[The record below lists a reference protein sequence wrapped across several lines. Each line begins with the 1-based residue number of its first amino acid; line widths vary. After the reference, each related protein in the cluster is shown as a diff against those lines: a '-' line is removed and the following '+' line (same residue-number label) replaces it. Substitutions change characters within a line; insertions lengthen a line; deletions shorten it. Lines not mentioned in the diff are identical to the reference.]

1 MTTYNGEEFVRDQ
14 IASIL
19 SQLGPDDEL
28 IISDDGSTDRTLEI
42 IGAFGDPRI
51 KLYRNT
57 FRDLIRNFEFALSKA
72 RGGIIFL
79 SDQDDIWYDRKV
91 AECLDKLQD
100 CDLVFSNLNVFGER
114 ITEGALMYDPQKD
127 HNGFLN
133 NYVKNKCV
141 GATMAFRSWILDYAL
156 PFPAG
161 IEMHDAWIFFLT
173 TYYGKTTY
181 IREPLVYY
189 RRHGANA
196 SNTGGR
202 TTNPL
207 WKVIH
212 IRLHWI
218 YVLIARILKKGIRR
232 R

>member
-1 MTTYNGEEFVRDQ
+1 MTTYNGESFVHDQ
-14 IASIL
+14 VASIL
-19 SQLGPDDEL
+19 PQLGSDDEL
-28 IISDDGSTDRTLEI
+28 IISDDGSTDRTLELI
-42 IGAFGDPRI
+42 EAFGDPRI
-51 KLYRNT
+51 QLYRSN
-57 FRDLIRNFEFALSKA
+57 FRDLIRNFEFALSRA
-72 RGGIIFL
+72 RGAIVFL
-79 SDQDDIWYDRKV
+79 SDQDDIWYDNKV
-91 AECLDKLQD
+91 AESLNKLEE
-100 CDLVFSNLNVFGER
+100 CDLVFSNLNVFAER
-114 ITEGALMYDPQKD
+114 QSEGRLMYDMEKD
-127 HNGFLN
+127 HNGFRH

-173 TYYGKTTY
+173 TYYGKTRY
-181 IREPLVYY
+181 IPQPLVYY

-202 TTNPL
+202 TANPL

-212 IRLHWI
+212 IRLHWL
-218 YVLIARILKKGIRR
+218 YVLARRILKMGIRR